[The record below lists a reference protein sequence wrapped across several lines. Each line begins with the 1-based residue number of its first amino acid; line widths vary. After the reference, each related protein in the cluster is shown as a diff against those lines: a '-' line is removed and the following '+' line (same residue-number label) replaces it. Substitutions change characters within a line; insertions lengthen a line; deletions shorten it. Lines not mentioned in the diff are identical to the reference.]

1 MSGWLSGPR
10 DSRPLGH
17 SAIDGGGDPFSGARV
32 VSVAHFEPA
41 AGMQGE
47 ALDSY
52 KRRFGTLFVDE
63 STRRRGGIGSVVCA
77 TNVLGEQFALK
88 TLVIP
93 ERDERA
99 SEAEYERY
107 EAGLKTAFRQEF
119 ECHKAVSGLK
129 GFPHLYGMGEV
140 AGTPAIVMEW
150 VCGETLA
157 HVCDALAVDGA
168 GRMPTLVAAQIG
180 RDVFDLLAHLDFLEG
195 GFVHRDISL
204 ANVMVRT
211 SRLSLAEQV
220 EEGFFDVCL
229 IDFGS
234 STPEEMQGSSF
245 TRVSSLTRKATADF
259 APPEMLTEDIAG
271 IDALRKS
278 PKIDV
283 YATASVI
290 YRLACGRAPFDLEA
304 EAAQS
309 AAESGDATD
318 SRGEKGSGKNAEATK
333 RAFSPYRVK
342 TEVAPARPVFAHA
355 AAADIAAVV
364 LCEPEV
370 DKALRRACSNAAQA
384 PSVDEVR
391 DALAFVDDQ
400 LASVLLA
407 CLSAD
412 QGKRPTA
419 HEAFNA
425 FSAFCGH
432 YLENVV
438 LSFQGEPLIP
448 CTFDGSGA
456 GSMRNMFAAR
466 LAVRIAAWAASVA
479 VLVVVAVS
487 AAYSA
492 DGMEASLL
500 LPGMQWQ
507 GALEPWMVVLALA
520 APVVLGAVFRGPS
533 LHSRAGF
540 IRASFGVAAASV
552 VEGFVLSNATVAPS
566 SAHASLA
573 AALFA
578 AAAAAWCPFVA
589 DFSLAVVYGPARKKM
604 RGVLPAGAAP
614 RGVFGAATVA
624 LEEPQGDRVREDVS
638 AEQEV
643 SADQEESAD
652 QEDST
657 LEDPRKGGGQ
667 SE

>member
-93 ERDERA
+93 ERDERV

-107 EAGLKTAFRQEF
+107 EVGLKTAFRQEF

-150 VCGETLA
+150 VCGETLVR
-157 HVCDALAVDGA
+157 VCDALAVDGA

-234 STPEEMQGSSF
+234 STPEEMRGSSF

-342 TEVAPARPVFAHA
+342 TEAAPARPVFAHA

-391 DALAFVDDQ
+391 DVLAFVDDQ

-456 GSMRNMFAAR
+456 ESMRDVFAAR

-520 APVVLGAVFRGPS
+520 APVALGAIFRGPS
-533 LHSRAGF
+533 LHSRAGSF
-540 IRASFGVAAASV
+540 GRVSVLRRRAWLRASFCRMRRWLRRARMRVWRRPFLRPLLRHGVRLWPISRWRWYMV
-552 VEGFVLSNATVAPS
+552 PLV
-566 SAHASLA
+566 
-573 AALFA
+573 
-578 AAAAAWCPFVA
+578 
-589 DFSLAVVYGPARKKM
+589 RKC
-604 RGVLPAGAAP
+604 G
-614 RGVFGAATVA
+614 
-624 LEEPQGDRVREDVS
+624 EPCQRVRR
-638 AEQEV
+638 
-643 SADQEESAD
+643 
-652 QEDST
+652 
-657 LEDPRKGGGQ
+657 LEACLALRQWRWKNPKAIGRAKTFRPSRKFRLIRKNRF
-667 SE
+667 

>member
-10 DSRPLGH
+10 GSRPLGH

-63 STRRRGGIGSVVCA
+63 STRRRGGIGSVGRA

-99 SEAEYERY
+99 SDAEYERY

-150 VCGETLA
+150 VCGETLV

-309 AAESGDATD
+309 VAGLGDATD
-318 SRGEKGSGKNAEATK
+318 SRGEKGSGKMPKQRNAC
-333 RAFSPYRVK
+333 F
-342 TEVAPARPVFAHA
+342 
-355 AAADIAAVV
+355 
-364 LCEPEV
+364 L
-370 DKALRRACSNAAQA
+370 
-384 PSVDEVR
+384 
-391 DALAFVDDQ
+391 
-400 LASVLLA
+400 
-407 CLSAD
+407 
-412 QGKRPTA
+412 
-419 HEAFNA
+419 
-425 FSAFCGH
+425 
-432 YLENVV
+432 
-438 LSFQGEPLIP
+438 
-448 CTFDGSGA
+448 
-456 GSMRNMFAAR
+456 
-466 LAVRIAAWAASVA
+466 RIA
-479 VLVVVAVS
+479 
-487 AAYSA
+487 
-492 DGMEASLL
+492 
-500 LPGMQWQ
+500 
-507 GALEPWMVVLALA
+507 
-520 APVVLGAVFRGPS
+520 
-533 LHSRAGF
+533 
-540 IRASFGVAAASV
+540 
-552 VEGFVLSNATVAPS
+552 
-566 SAHASLA
+566 
-573 AALFA
+573 
-578 AAAAAWCPFVA
+578 
-589 DFSLAVVYGPARKKM
+589 
-604 RGVLPAGAAP
+604 
-614 RGVFGAATVA
+614 
-624 LEEPQGDRVREDVS
+624 
-638 AEQEV
+638 
-643 SADQEESAD
+643 
-652 QEDST
+652 
-657 LEDPRKGGGQ
+657 
-667 SE
+667 

>member
-140 AGTPAIVMEW
+140 AGMPAIVMEW
-150 VCGETLA
+150 VCGETLVR
-157 HVCDALAVDGA
+157 VCDALAVDGA

-283 YATASVI
+283 YATASVV

-309 AAESGDATD
+309 AAGSGDATD

-342 TEVAPARPVFAHA
+342 TEAAPPAPCSHMPRRPISPPWFSASRRWTRLFVAHA
-355 AAADIAAVV
+355 RM
-364 LCEPEV
+364 
-370 DKALRRACSNAAQA
+370 RRKPRVSTKCAMCSRLSMTSSLPCFWLVFPPIRESA
-384 PSVDEVR
+384 PR
-391 DALAFVDDQ
+391 RMRL
-400 LASVLLA
+400 
-407 CLSAD
+407 
-412 QGKRPTA
+412 
-419 HEAFNA
+419 
-425 FSAFCGH
+425 
-432 YLENVV
+432 
-438 LSFQGEPLIP
+438 
-448 CTFDGSGA
+448 
-456 GSMRNMFAAR
+456 SMRFRHFAVTIWKTLCSR
-466 LAVRIAAWAASVA
+466 
-479 VLVVVAVS
+479 
-487 AAYSA
+487 
-492 DGMEASLL
+492 
-500 LPGMQWQ
+500 
-507 GALEPWMVVLALA
+507 
-520 APVVLGAVFRGPS
+520 FRAN
-533 LHSRAGF
+533 R
-540 IRASFGVAAASV
+540 
-552 VEGFVLSNATVAPS
+552 
-566 SAHASLA
+566 
-573 AALFA
+573 
-578 AAAAAWCPFVA
+578 
-589 DFSLAVVYGPARKKM
+589 
-604 RGVLPAGAAP
+604 
-614 RGVFGAATVA
+614 
-624 LEEPQGDRVREDVS
+624 
-638 AEQEV
+638 
-643 SADQEESAD
+643 
-652 QEDST
+652 
-657 LEDPRKGGGQ
+657 
-667 SE
+667 